1 MSREIV
7 KAKLDVV
14 FKKLFTSDNDVLKA
28 FIGDILDIPTEEIK
42 KIEVLNPNILP
53 AAIDGKQSQLDLNM
67 LVDDKTVNVEI
78 QLQNKGDYRDRA
90 VYYWSK
96 LYSDQL
102 KRGELY
108 KELKRTITINIL
120 DFDLFTDSGSPYSSF
135 SLLENNRHEP
145 LTDKCSINFFELVK
159 VDAKIDKNN
168 RKQLWLQLIKAETEE
183 DLTMLTETGVP
194 EIQKAVVILHQMSAD
209 EEMQEIARLREKAI
223 RDEESA
229 KDYYRRTA
237 LAEGLEEGM
246 RKGMEKGIEKG
257 RAEGREEGRAE
268 GKENERQE
276 TIERMR
282 RAGFTEDQIKAIYN
296 S

>member
-1 MSREIV
+1 MSQEIV

-14 FKKLFTSDNDVLKA
+14 FKKLFTSDNQVLKA

-53 AAIDGKQSQLDLNM
+53 VAIDGKQSQLDLNM

-78 QLQNKGDYRDRA
+78 QLQNKGDYKDRA

-120 DFDLFTDSGSPYSSF
+120 DFNLFTDSNSPYSSF
-135 SLLENNRHEP
+135 SLLENNRHEL

-168 RKQLWLQLIKAETEE
+168 RKQLWMQLLKAETEE

-229 KDYYRRTA
+229 KDYYTRTA
-237 LAEGLEEGM
+237 LAEG
-246 RKGMEKGIEKG
+246 MEKGVKKE
-257 RAEGREEGRAE
+257 RE
-268 GKENERQE
+268 E

-282 RAGFTEDQIKAIYN
+282 KAGFTEEQIKTIYN

>member
-14 FKKLFTSDNDVLKA
+14 FKKLFTSDNDVLKS
-28 FIGDILDIPTEEIK
+28 FIGDILDIPTGEIK

-78 QLQNKGDYRDRA
+78 QLRNKGDYKDRA

-120 DFDLFTDSGSPYSSF
+120 DFDLFTDSDSPYSSF
-135 SLLENNRHEP
+135 SLLENNRREL
-145 LTDKCSINFFELVK
+145 LTNKCSINFFELVK
-159 VDAKIDKNN
+159 VDA
-168 RKQLWLQLIKAETEE
+168 
-183 DLTMLTETGVP
+183 
-194 EIQKAVVILHQMSAD
+194 
-209 EEMQEIARLREKAI
+209 
-223 RDEESA
+223 
-229 KDYYRRTA
+229 
-237 LAEGLEEGM
+237 
-246 RKGMEKGIEKG
+246 
-257 RAEGREEGRAE
+257 
-268 GKENERQE
+268 
-276 TIERMR
+276 
-282 RAGFTEDQIKAIYN
+282 
-296 S
+296 

>member
-1 MSREIV
+1 MSKEIV

-14 FKKLFTSDNDVLKA
+14 FKKLFTSDNEVLKA
-28 FIGDILDIPTEEIK
+28 FIGDILDIPTGEIK

-67 LVDDKTVNVEI
+67 LVDNKTVNVEI
-78 QLQNKGDYRDRA
+78 QLQNKGDYKDRA

-102 KRGELY
+102 KKGELY
-108 KELKRTITINIL
+108 KELKKTITINIL
-120 DFDLFTDSGSPYSSF
+120 DFNLFTESNSPYSSF
-135 SLLENNRHEP
+135 LLLENNRYEL
-145 LTDKCSINFFELVK
+145 LTDKCSVNFFELVK
-159 VDAKIDKNN
+159 VDTRIDKNN
-168 RKQLWLQLIKAETEE
+168 RKQLWLQLLKAETEE
-183 DLTMLTETGVP
+183 DLTMLKETGVP

-229 KDYYRRTA
+229 KDYYIRTA
-237 LAEGLEEGM
+237 LAEGM
-246 RKGMEKGIEKG
+246 EKG
-257 RAEGREEGRAE
+257 RAEGMEKGKTEGRK
-268 GKENERQE
+268 KEREE
-276 TIERMR
+276 TIEKMR
-282 RAGFTEDQIKAIYN
+282 KAGFTEEQIKAIYN

>member
-1 MSREIV
+1 
-7 KAKLDVV
+7 
-14 FKKLFTSDNDVLKA
+14 
-28 FIGDILDIPTEEIK
+28 
-42 KIEVLNPNILP
+42 
-53 AAIDGKQSQLDLNM
+53 M

-78 QLQNKGDYRDRA
+78 QLQNKGDYKDRA

-120 DFDLFTDSGSPYSSF
+120 DFSLFTETDSPYSSF
-135 SLLENNRHEP
+135 SLLENSRHEL
-145 LTDKCSINFFELVK
+145 LTDKCSINFFELTK
-159 VDAKIDKNN
+159 IGTKIDKNN
-168 RKQLWLQLIKAETEE
+168 RKQLWLQLLKAETEE

-237 LAEGLEEGM
+237 LAEG
-246 RKGMEKGIEKG
+246 
-257 RAEGREEGRAE
+257 RAEGRA
-268 GKENERQE
+268 NERKE
-276 TIERMR
+276 TIEKMR
-282 RAGFTEDQIKAIYN
+282 KAGYTEEQINAIYN